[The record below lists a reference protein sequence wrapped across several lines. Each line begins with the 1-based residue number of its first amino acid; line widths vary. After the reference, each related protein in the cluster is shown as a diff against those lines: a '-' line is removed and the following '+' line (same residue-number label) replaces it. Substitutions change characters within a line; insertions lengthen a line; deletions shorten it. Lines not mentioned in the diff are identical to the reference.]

1 MALWMLRGLFLAI
14 AFGAGISMVT
24 RPGEVQNEYTYATM
38 LIIGAVGLVAVDVLI
53 RRKSIEVI
61 SCVYFGIAIGMFLT
75 YVIGVAIDPILTY
88 SNVENKEQYRGILSL
103 VLFISLCYI
112 CISFLLQ
119 TRHDFRFVIPYV
131 EFSKEF
137 KGIRPL
143 VLDTSVIIDG
153 RIAEMVST
161 NLFDGQLIV
170 PQFVIS
176 ELQSIADSSDKMKRT
191 RGRRGLDILR
201 QLQGDK
207 SVDVVIHLRETEEM
221 QSQPVDMKLVLLAQ
235 ELNGKVVTGDFN
247 LNKVADLNGVP
258 VINLNEIANTLKP
271 VYLPGEN
278 LEIRVVKVGEGDQ
291 QGVGY
296 LDDGTMIVVEGA
308 RDHINETVRCSVTS
322 VLQTSA
328 GRMIFTAFEE
338 VR

>member
-1 MALWMLRGLFLAI
+1 
-14 AFGAGISMVT
+14 
-24 RPGEVQNEYTYATM
+24 
-38 LIIGAVGLVAVDVLI
+38 
-53 RRKSIEVI
+53 
-61 SCVYFGIAIGMFLT
+61 MFLT

-88 SNVENKEQYRGILSL
+88 SNVDNKEQYRGILSL

-291 QGVGY
+291 
-296 LDDGTMIVVEGA
+296 LSLI
-308 RDHINETVRCSVTS
+308 HI
-322 VLQTSA
+322 
-328 GRMIFTAFEE
+328 
-338 VR
+338 